1 MAYFHPT
8 SAGAMA
14 AKLPTC
20 ENLKVFEPNI
30 AAEANHGALPLHT
43 RPFYGGLRCM
53 QASIVSTKG
62 KRARGREV

>member
-30 AAEANHGALPLHT
+30 AAEANRGALPLHT
-43 RPFYGGLRCM
+43 HSFEYENVY
-53 QASIVSTKG
+53 ASLDVSTKG
-62 KRARGREV
+62 MRARGREV